1 VNPQELLFAD
11 THEWALI
18 QDKNGQKVAT
28 VGISAF
34 AVEQMTDLVFL
45 SLPEVGRQVTAGESM
60 GEIESVKAVS
70 DLYSPVTGE
79 VVEVNTK
86 LPDTLETMS
95 KDPYG
100 DGWIARIRI
109 SDETTLQKLMNYDRY
124 QAQCAAEG

>member
-11 THEWALI
+11 THEWALV

-45 SLPEVGRQVTAGESM
+45 SLPEVGHQVTAGESM

-86 LPDTLETMS
+86 LPDTLETLS

-109 SDETTLQKLMNYDRY
+109 SDETSLQKLMNYDRY